1 MSVKINSEQFRHL
14 LTPAIV
20 ELSQKIQ
27 TSTVD
32 PQQGDVHQYLKI
44 ENEAL
49 EHIGFLVLNVFNSIL
64 EVNYNVPTPEIASSI
79 LNTSKDTS
87 SVGSTLNSTI
97 LDLAEAEN
105 RCRLTMPHVYI
116 NDACKKAYKVV
127 EKCRGFMNTPKRTK
141 LLKAISDLYSSS
153 SSSSL
158 SSSAAATFTSHLTNT
173 SSAIYVS
180 STNPDLEQQFT
191 LPIDD
196 IHAILSKKIFFYKF
210 DLFVTIFLVS
220 ILETVCTDILKLAIH
235 YVRHLGK
242 IFNNY
247 GMYMTS
253 FDFSCLTYKIN

>member
-27 TSTVD
+27 TNTNAE
-32 PQQGDVHQYLKI
+32 PQHADIRQYLKI

-49 EHIGFLVLNVFNSIL
+49 EHIGFLVLTVFDNIL

-79 LNTSKDTS
+79 LSTSNKDTT
-87 SVGSTLNSTI
+87 SVGSTLSSTI

-116 NDACKKAYKVV
+116 DDACKKAYQVV

-141 LLKAISDLYSSS
+141 LLKAISDLYPSSS
-153 SSSSL
+153 FSSL
-158 SSSAAATFTSHLTNT
+158 SSSAAATFTSHLTSSTT
-173 SSAIYVS
+173 SAVYVS
-180 STNPDLEQQFT
+180 STNSDLEQQFT

-210 DLFVTIFLVS
+210 DLFVTIFLVN

-242 IFNNY
+242 
-247 GMYMTS
+247 S
-253 FDFSCLTYKIN
+253 